1 MGKHTSRYT
10 QERNNCPC
18 EFEVYHVY
26 SLTFAVEYN
35 LQEKSDRVA
44 DGNSLRSLVTGIQ
57 KETTTICLVLEAQWV
72 GYECH
77 ISYIYICL
85 RDLLVLFDAHE
96 LTKQITN
103 IDYIYSIY
111 VIYYICL
118 IVSLW
123 RKICILFMFLS
134 IYLF

>member
-1 MGKHTSRYT
+1 MIYLYLQLFTYIHIYISIY
-10 QERNNCPC
+10 
-18 EFEVYHVY
+18 
-26 SLTFAVEYN
+26 YN
-35 LQEKSDRVA
+35 V
-44 DGNSLRSLVTGIQ
+44 N
-57 KETTTICLVLEAQWV
+57 
-72 GYECH
+72 
-77 ISYIYICL
+77 IYICL

-123 RKICILFMFLS
+123 RKICILFIFLS